1 LQDLHLYDLAASLQ
15 LSHRHSSIEPQFGQ
29 LNFTHLSLGI
39 IGLWHELHTG
49 KAIDDD
55 MLAADF
61 RPNLYLAYQQ
71 YLLSSHESS

>member
-1 LQDLHLYDLAASLQ
+1 VYILAASLQ
-15 LSHRHSSIEPQFGQ
+15 LSHLQSSTEPQLGQ

-55 MLAADF
+55 MIETDF
-61 RPNLYLAYQQ
+61 LPNLYLPYQ
-71 YLLSSHESS
+71 LICL